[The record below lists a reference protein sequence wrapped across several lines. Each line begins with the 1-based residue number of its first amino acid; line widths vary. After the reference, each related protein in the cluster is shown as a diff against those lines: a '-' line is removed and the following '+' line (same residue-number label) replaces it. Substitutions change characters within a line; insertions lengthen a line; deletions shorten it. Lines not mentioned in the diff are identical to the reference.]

1 MLLMQLAVLVVVVA
15 GGYLLTSAVL
25 HDDLV
30 DQYEQRALAI
40 ARSVAADPIY
50 ADRVEA
56 EDRSGIVQERAEA
69 VRERTGALFV
79 VVTDDQG
86 IRYSHPNPDN
96 IGKPVSTDPS
106 VALAGGEVT
115 AFERGTLGL
124 SARGKVPLRNA
135 AGGVVGEVSVG
146 IDAESIDDQE
156 AALRLRTASLLGLA
170 LLVGAGGAFALN
182 RRLKRQTFGL
192 EPRELADLLRE
203 REAVVHGVQD
213 GVLAVDR
220 FRAGHR
226 VQRGRRD
233 AARATPPGGYPDR
246 RRRPVTTTSRR
257 HREPPARPG
266 HAHRR
271 RRPGPRRHQPTRRA
285 RRP

>member
-30 DQYEQRALAI
+30 DQHEQRALAI

-96 IGKPVSTDPS
+96 IGKLVSTDPS

-233 AARATPPGGYPDR
+233 AARAAPPGGYPDR

-257 HREPPARPG
+257 HREPSARPG

-271 RRPGPRRHQPTRRA
+271 RRPGARRHQPTRRA